1 MTTKP
6 FCQEIDRPVTK
17 LPYQEVNRQA
27 AEWMAKV
34 DAGSMSPSEKA
45 VFDAW
50 LEADMRH
57 LGAYAKAE
65 AVLSQLERVGAAGAD
80 PLRLS
85 ESPRHQVT
93 RRKMVLTGSVAAGFA
108 VAMFGVNFARRY
120 LSRET
125 YMTRIG
131 ETQVVPLV
139 DGSVVTLNTNSKVS
153 VDYTKARREIHLLYG
168 EALFDVAKDKNRPFL
183 VIAGDT
189 QIRAVGTSFTVK
201 FLPNLPL
208 QVLIQEG
215 TVEVRRPGIPQASP
229 VRVSFNSKVVAP
241 QDAPIE
247 TQIIEPARIKR
258 DLAWRVGR
266 IAFDNT
272 TLKDAADEFARY
284 SEIPIKVD
292 PAIANQSVTGLFVSN
307 DPVGFA
313 RAAATSLNLHAEIE
327 EKEVRISP

>member
-1 MTTKP
+1 
-6 FCQEIDRPVTK
+6 
-17 LPYQEVNRQA
+17 
-27 AEWMAKV
+27 
-34 DAGSMSPSEKA
+34 MSPSEKEA
-45 VFDAW
+45 FDAW

-80 PLRLS
+80 SLRLA
-85 ESPRHQVT
+85 EFPRRGIT
-93 RRKMVLTGSVAAGFA
+93 RRKMALTGSIAAGIA
-108 VAMFGVNFARRY
+108 AAMFGANFARRY
-120 LSRET
+120 LNRET

-131 ETQVVPLV
+131 ETKVVPLV
-139 DGSVVTLNTNSKVS
+139 DGSVVTLNTNSKVL
-153 VDYTKARREIHLLYG
+153 VDYSKARREIHLLYG
-168 EALFDVAKDKNRPFL
+168 EALFDVAKNKNRPFL

-201 FLPNLPL
+201 FLPDLPL
-208 QVLIQEG
+208 QVLVQEG

-229 VRVSFNSKVVAP
+229 VRVSLNSKVVAP
-241 QDAPIE
+241 PNAPIE
-247 TQIIEPARIKR
+247 TQAVEPARIKR

-266 IAFDNT
+266 IAFDNI
-272 TLKDAADEFARY
+272 TLKDAAEEFARY
-284 SEIPIKVD
+284 SEISIKVD

-313 RAAATSLNLHAEIE
+313 RAAATSLNLHAEIG